1 MLLAVISSGILSIIL
16 LTFNYYKMETLNYF
30 ELLEKTK
37 GGKIFS
43 LTYSRADQSLGY
55 DKFRFGVKSYLK
67 GGKPNHDP
75 IKAKNLILFNMSKKQ
90 YRTIKFERI
99 ISAKIDGIEYAFF
112 NDTFADSM
120 EQIDKNIDNINKL
133 TTFINKI

>member
-1 MLLAVISSGILSIIL
+1 
-16 LTFNYYKMETLNYF
+16 METLNYF

-43 LTYSRADQSLGY
+43 LTYSRADQSLGC

-75 IKAKNLILFNMSKKQ
+75 IKAKNLILFNMTKKQ
-90 YRTIKFERI
+90 YRTIKFQRI
-99 ISAKIDGIEYAFF
+99 ISAKIDGIEYTFF

-120 EQIDKNIDNINKL
+120 EQIDKNIENINKL
-133 TTFINKI
+133 NKIINK

>member
-1 MLLAVISSGILSIIL
+1 MLLAVTLSGILSIIL
-16 LTFNYYKMETLNYF
+16 LTFNYYRMKTLNYF

-43 LTYSRADQSLGY
+43 LTYSRADKSLGAG
-55 DKFRFGVKSYLK
+55 KFRFGVKSYLK
-67 GGKPNHDP
+67 GGKPNHNP

-99 ISAKIDGIEYAFF
+99 ISAHINGVEYKFF

-120 EQIDKNIDNINKL
+120 EQINKNIDNINKL
-133 TTFINKI
+133 NKIINR

>member
-16 LTFNYYKMETLNYF
+16 LTFNYYKMENLNYF

-37 GGKIFS
+37 DGKIFS
-43 LTYSRADQSLGY
+43 LTYSRADKSLGAG
-55 DKFRFGVKSYLK
+55 KFRFGVKSHLK

-75 IKAKNLILFNMSKKQ
+75 IKAKNLVLFNMSKKQ

-99 ISAKIDGIEYAFF
+99 ISAKIDGEEYKFI
-112 NDTFADSM
+112 NDTFEDSM
-120 EQIDKNIDNINKL
+120 ERIDKSIEKINKL
-133 TTFINKI
+133 NKIINR

>member
-1 MLLAVISSGILSIIL
+1 
-16 LTFNYYKMETLNYF
+16 MEILNYF

-43 LTYSRADQSLGY
+43 LTYSRADKSLGAG
-55 DKFRFGVKSYLK
+55 KFRFGVKSYLK

-99 ISAKIDGIEYAFF
+99 ISAHINGVEYKFF

-133 TTFINKI
+133 NKIINR

>member
-1 MLLAVISSGILSIIL
+1 
-16 LTFNYYKMETLNYF
+16 METLNYF

-37 GGKIFS
+37 GGKIFY
-43 LTYSRADQSLGY
+43 LTYSRVDKSLGAG
-55 DKFRFGVKSYLK
+55 KFRFGVKSYLK

-99 ISAKIDGIEYAFF
+99 ISAKIDGVEYKFF

-120 EQIDKNIDNINKL
+120 EHIDKKIENINKL
-133 TTFINKI
+133 NKIINRDAKN